1 MDPTTRRHHSRRTPR
16 YASDLTDAEWRM
28 VEPHL
33 PAPKRCA
40 CPGARSM
47 REIINGIFYVLRAG
61 CPWGLSDGKFRY
73 ACSI

>member
-1 MDPTTRRHHSRRTPR
+1 
-16 YASDLTDAEWRM
+16 
-28 VEPHL
+28 
-33 PAPKRCA
+33 
-40 CPGARSM
+40 M